1 MKITVDFKALQYY
14 VIIYRKKKNA
24 IRVSR
29 KSLGYLYLE
38 VYFLR
43 FIMFKNGLVLLKNV
57 FKSELLFYNGIVLY

>member
-1 MKITVDFKALQYY
+1 MLLFIE
-14 VIIYRKKKNA
+14 KKNA